1 MARSLTTAIRAPAR
15 RWLPR
20 RTVRLR
26 LTALYGGL
34 FLLTAGVLLT
44 IIYLLVAGHF
54 ESSGVTVSEK
64 VPGASALPPSAQII
78 ARTPVGARQTQVRGP
93 VTYYAVRS
101 GGVALGTFGPPPGLA
116 SGATRILNA
125 AIGVQQ
131 SRDRSQL
138 LIFSAVAL
146 GIMAIASIVLG
157 WLVAGRVLA
166 PLRMMT
172 ARARRISADSLD
184 ERLALRGP
192 DDELKE
198 LGDTIDGLLARLE
211 RAFDAQRRFVANAS
225 HELRTPLTLE
235 RAMLEVALA
244 DPHSSEASLRAAC
257 ERVLAASAEQERLIT
272 ALLDLAR
279 SERGLDHGE
288 LVSLSD
294 TVARALEAAPLA
306 DGVTLT
312 SALEPACLSGD
323 PRLTERLAGNLVEN
337 ALVHNVPGGWVRVAT
352 ATEAGRA
359 VLRISNSGPVLGPG
373 EVDGLLEPFRRGA
386 GRVGRRGQGL
396 GLSIVAAI
404 VAAHDAELNLRA
416 QPDGGLDVEVTF
428 APVPPGLIAA
438 GPQRAS
444 GGDHN
449 AETEALAPQAR

>member
-34 FLLTAGVLLT
+34 FLLTAAVLLA
-44 IIYLLVAGHF
+44 IIYILVAGHF
-54 ESSGVTVSEK
+54 QPTSVTVK
-64 VPGASALPPSAQII
+64 ANRPLPPE
-78 ARTPVGARQTQVRGP
+78 ARAVPTGTQVGRSQLHPLATGDEFF
-93 VTYYAVRS
+93 VARS
-101 GGVALGTFGPPPGLA
+101 GGQVLGSFGPPGTVVA
-116 SGATRILNA
+116 DAAKTIKA

-131 SRDRSQL
+131 SQDRSQL
-138 LIFSAVAL
+138 LMWSALAL
-146 GIMAIASIVLG
+146 ALMAIASIVLG

-166 PLRMMT
+166 PLRTMT

-184 ERLALRGP
+184 ARLALRGP

-244 DPHSSEASLRAAC
+244 DPSSSEASLRAAC

-279 SERGLDHGE
+279 SERGLDHSE
-288 LVSLSD
+288 LVNLSG
-294 TVARALEAAPLA
+294 TVARALDAAPLA
-306 DGVTLT
+306 DGVTVT

-323 PRLTERLAGNLVEN
+323 PRLAERLTGNLVEN
-337 ALVHNVPGGWVRVAT
+337 AVVHNVPGGWVRVAT

-359 VLRISNSGPVLGPG
+359 VLRVSNSGPVLGPG

-428 APVPPGLIAA
+428 APVPPALIAA
-438 GPQRAS
+438 GPRRAS
-444 GGDHN
+444 SGDHA
-449 AETEALAPQAR
+449 AETEALMPQGR